1 MSAKVLIVDDNPN
14 ALKLVGY
21 ALHREGFE
29 VAVAKD
35 GPEALAKAEA
45 DTPDII
51 ILDIMMPD
59 MDGYEVCRR
68 LRAMPQ
74 TERTPV
80 IMLTAK
86 SRAEDRV
93 MGFQAGADDYVTKP
107 VLPAELVARVRA
119 LLARARFE
127 AEAAPPRARTV
138 GFLGV
143 KGGVGTTTL
152 AVNVALA
159 LHEETGEKQAV
170 LLADFH
176 TWGGAVTYH
185 LSLFPR
191 ESLITLL
198 EKPPSQITR
207 NLVEGCLVAHGSGL
221 RVLAA
226 VHNVEEGGKELTA
239 EHVDAIIGQLK
250 RLADYVLL
258 DLGNGLYPAVQAAV
272 KHCDYIVIPVEPDPF
287 ALSLAQSMVV
297 GLANMDVHAGQLG
310 FVLVNR
316 SRSATTYTRSA
327 IEELLQSPLL
337 GVITPAPELFF
348 HAAKVRV
355 PILVSQPDGLT
366 ATQFREL
373 AHSLMSGA
381 SASQARGQL

>member
-1 MSAKVLIVDDNPN
+1 MSARILIVDDNPN

-35 GPEALAKAEA
+35 GAEALEKAEKDPPA
-45 DTPDII
+45 LV

-68 LRAMPQ
+68 LRATPQ
-74 TERTPV
+74 TARTPV

-86 SRAEDRV
+86 GRAEDRV

-119 LLARARFE
+119 LLARARVE
-127 AEAAPPRARTV
+127 AETAPPRAQV
-138 GFLGV
+138 IGFLGV

-159 LHEETGEKQAV
+159 LREESNGKPDV
-170 LLADFH
+170 ILADLH
-176 TWGGAVTYH
+176 AWGGAVSNL

-191 ESLITLL
+191 ESLATLL
-198 EKPPSQITR
+198 EKPPAQITR
-207 NLVEGCLVAHGSGL
+207 NLVENCLAAHANGIRVLVAAHDAEET
-221 RVLAA
+221 AA
-226 VHNVEEGGKELTA
+226 ELTP
-239 EHVDAIIGQLK
+239 EHADAIVEQLK
-250 RLADYVLL
+250 RMTDYVLL
-258 DLGNGLYPAVQAAV
+258 DIGSGMCPATRAV
-272 KHCDYIVIPVEPDPF
+272 LKHCNYCVISVEPDPV
-287 ALSLAQSMVV
+287 ALSLAQTTLV
-297 GLANMDVHAGQLG
+297 GLVGLDIHGAQMG

-327 IEELLQSPLL
+327 IEELLQSSLI

-348 HAAKVRV
+348 HAAKTGV
-355 PILVSQPDGLT
+355 PIIISQPDSLT
-366 ATQFREL
+366 ATQFRDI
-373 AHSLMSGA
+373 ARVLMERA
-381 SASQARGQL
+381 